1 MTLNL
6 ADKKAIVAELSGVVT
21 ESVSVAA
28 AYYRGLSVTEMNQLR
43 VDARKQGIKVGVYRN
58 TLARLAV
65 EGTEFAC
72 LTEALVG
79 PVVLFFADQEPGAP
93 ARLLRDFVKDNDKLE
108 VRALALDGKL
118 LGPDQLNVVAS
129 LPSRDEALAQLLSMM
144 KAPITQF
151 VRTVNEP
158 AAQFVRVVAAVG
170 DKKQADA

>member
-1 MTLNL
+1 VTLNL